1 MMTQDNIQSVSIEIG
16 NSLYNRF
23 EDFPSTV
30 SHDLAEFID
39 NALQSYK
46 DNSEKLTELDSNYK
60 LRVEIDIEWDDA
72 ERKRAKSI
80 TIKDNAAGIEKSK
93 YVTAFK
99 PGNTPENNTGLNE
112 FGMGLKTAACWFG
125 STWVA
130 RTKALGE
137 NVERTILFSLDDVTI
152 KDLKTLPVE
161 EVVVAKNAHYT
172 EIHISDLTKNAPA
185 YKNLTNIKSELSSI
199 YRVSLRKKEMEIYV
213 CGEPLSYNEPEILV
227 APFVRTPEAEPIL
240 WRKEIDE
247 ELMGGKYRAKG
258 FIGILRT
265 MNKTQNRIVL
275 MRRGRVIVGAETEGQ
290 YYSKYISGQSG
301 SPRDKRI
308 FGELELEGFQVTFN
322 KNDVQDKDNL
332 EALMEAVYGVIH
344 TKEFDLTT
352 QAQEYRE
359 DERTKQIKRIVK
371 KHNTSQK
378 TNRSPIVVNTV
389 SNSDEVSMSTNID
402 TNHGLVAASSVVL
415 GEYEDSYK
423 INGQDYTLKVV
434 FMKEGKKTGELFW
447 VDVSEKNNNIIACQ
461 INTQHIYFEHFG
473 KPDDASIALLKTMAI
488 AKFAAKNQGND
499 TAADMFNFFNDFI
512 KETKV

>member
-1 MMTQDNIQSVSIEIG
+1 MITQDNIQSVSIEIG

-23 EDFPSTV
+23 EDFPSTI
-30 SHDLAEFID
+30 SHDLAEFVD

-46 DNSEKLTELDSNYK
+46 DNATCLDELHTDYK
-60 LRVEIDIEWDDA
+60 LKITIDIEWDEA
-72 ERKRAKSI
+72 ERTRAKSI
-80 TIKDNAAGIEKSK
+80 TIRDNAAGIRKEK

-125 STWVA
+125 NTWVA
-130 RTKALGE
+130 KTKALGE
-137 NVERTILFSLDDVTI
+137 TVERTIHFSLNDVTL
-152 KDLKTLPVE
+152 KDLKTLPVLE
-161 EVVVAKNAHYT
+161 LPTDITKHYT
-172 EIHISDLTKNAPA
+172 EIKITELTKNAPSLRSLA
-185 YKNLTNIKSELSSI
+185 NIRSELASI
-199 YRVSLRKKEMEIYV
+199 YRVSLRKKEMEIHV

-227 APFVRTPEAEPIL
+227 APFVRTPDAEPVL

-247 ELMGGKYRAKG
+247 ELLGGKYRAKG

-265 MNKTQNRIVL
+265 MNKNQNRIVL

-332 EALMEAVYGVIH
+332 EALMEAVNGVIH

-378 TNRSPIVVNTV
+378 ADRSPIVVNTAPV
-389 SNSDEVSMSTNID
+389 VDIAVPAVKTEST
-402 TNHGLVAASSVVL
+402 TNPTIAIPVVL

-434 FMKEGKKTGELFW
+434 FMNEGKKTGELFW
-447 VDVSEKNNNIIACQ
+447 VDVSEKSNNIIACQ
-461 INTQHIYFEHFG
+461 INTQHVYFEHFG
-473 KPDDASIALLKTMAI
+473 KPNDANIALLKTMAI

>member
-1 MMTQDNIQSVSIEIG
+1 MKQDNIQSVSIEIG

-46 DNSEKLTELDSNYK
+46 DNYARLKELDSTYK
-60 LRVEIDIEWDDA
+60 LKVEIDIEWDDS

-80 TIKDNAAGIEKSK
+80 SIKDNAAGIEKSK

-125 STWVA
+125 NSWTA
-130 RTKALGE
+130 KTKALGE
-137 NVERTILFSLDDVTI
+137 TVERTIHFSLNDVTI
-152 KDLKTLPVE
+152 QDLKTLPVE
-161 EVVVAKNAHYT
+161 EVATDINAHYT
-172 EIHISDLTKNAPA
+172 TIKITDLTKNAPA
-185 YKNLTNIKSELSSI
+185 YRSLVNIKSELASI
-199 YRVSLRKKEMEIYV
+199 YRMSLRNREMEIYV
-213 CGEPLSYNEPEILV
+213 CGESLSFIEPEILV
-227 APFVRTPEAEPIL
+227 APFVRTPDAEPIL
-240 WRKEIDE
+240 WKKEIAV

-275 MRRGRVIVGAETEGQ
+275 MRRGRVIVGADTEGQ
-290 YYSKYISGQSG
+290 YYSRHISGQSG

-332 EALMEAVYGVIH
+332 EALMEAVNGVIH

-402 TNHGLVAASSVVL
+402 TNHGLVAAPSVVL